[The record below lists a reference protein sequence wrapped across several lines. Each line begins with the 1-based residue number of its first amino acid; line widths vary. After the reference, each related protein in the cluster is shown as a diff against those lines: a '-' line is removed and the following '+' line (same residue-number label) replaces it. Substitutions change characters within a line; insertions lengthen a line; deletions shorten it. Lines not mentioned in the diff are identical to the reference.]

1 MTPAR
6 AARVL
11 QRAWRAFEERTRCR
25 VCLGAGAERLC
36 GCSSRVHRAC
46 LERWISA
53 SGRTRC
59 EICGAPFFSVV
70 LVVVKVPAAPPPPC
84 RPVAGLVVGV
94 SVVSSLLI
102 YAVYQLHRLAEA

>member
-11 QRAWRAFEERTRCR
+11 QRTWRAFEERTRCR
-25 VCLGAGAERLC
+25 VCFGAGAERLC
-36 GCSSRVHRAC
+36 GCSSRIHRAC

-70 LVVVKVPAAPPPPC
+70 VKMPAVAAPPPPC
-84 RPVAGLVVGV
+84 RPVVALVMGV
-94 SVVSSLLI
+94 CAVSSMLM
-102 YAVYQLHRLAEA
+102 YAVYQLHRLAGA